1 MITATE
7 AGLSMIKSSNYIIF
21 HLNKFDNF
29 HKKRYSIVEQLVAF
43 YILKA
48 LESYKNEL
56 NQKPASIAKKVGV
69 STRVVQ
75 RVIKKMDADGL
86 IISNKLRDIC
96 DSPVASSDS
105 PVASSDS
112 PVASS
117 DQSVASS
124 DSLVANCDQSV
135 ANLRGKCSDIPIV
148 SLQDHLQDTSQH
160 TLQEV
165 KTEPIYKNIK
175 SRQLTTEE
183 KTKEIMNE
191 FDKTF
196 GNI

>member
-96 DSPVASSDS
+96 DSPVASSD
-105 PVASSDS
+105 
-112 PVASS
+112 
-117 DQSVASS
+117 QSVASS
-124 DSLVANCDQSV
+124 DSLVAICDQSV

>member
-105 PVASSDS
+105 PVASSD
-112 PVASS
+112 
-117 DQSVASS
+117 QSVASS